1 MEPQNSDTGT
11 GHRPPA
17 TGHCEIT
24 VAHSPDSDDAF
35 MHYALAKDRI
45 ATGGITFHHV
55 LRDIETLNRWAMEGR
70 YEVSAVSI
78 HAYAYLADKYALL
91 PHGASMGDRYGPLVI
106 ARGPLSAADLKGRR
120 IAVPGLMTTAYL
132 VLRLLE
138 PDFEAV
144 EVDFKAI
151 MGEVRE
157 GRVDA
162 GLIIHEGQLT
172 YAAEGFHKV
181 VDLGEWWNDETGLQL
196 PLGGNAIR
204 RDLGPELIG
213 RVSRLL
219 RESIQYALDHREE
232 ALAYAMQFARDM
244 PAELADRF
252 VGMYVNDVTL
262 DYGDE
267 GRRAVQLLLDR
278 AHERGLIP
286 NRVAAEFVD

>member
-1 MEPQNSDTGT
+1 MEHQDSDTAT
-11 GHRPPA
+11 GHRAPA